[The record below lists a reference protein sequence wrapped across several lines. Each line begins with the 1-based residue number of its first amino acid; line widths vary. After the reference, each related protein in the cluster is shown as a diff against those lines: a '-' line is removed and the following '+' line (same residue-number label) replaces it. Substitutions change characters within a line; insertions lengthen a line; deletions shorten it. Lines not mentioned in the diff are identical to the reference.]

1 MTRGNQPVR
10 SAFRAVFEPADG
22 GVDVLTKD
30 LLRVSRRGGSY
41 RPRFTTRED
50 RPLAARALEVYEAHV
65 GTERAALEA
74 ALTDLEREADSFKL
88 VRGFA
93 KLLEREA
100 VFETRAPLPP
110 ERARHAAF
118 AAAEEVGVASERARD
133 KAIAAAADDLG
144 VAPKA
149 VERSLY
155 ADRDCKQVLAEFD
168 PRWDSDS
175 LLDQYDLSLAQTA
188 LFDATEVR
196 VRSAEVRRL
205 VSAAKRAGLLYEVRR
220 TDEGRELVLTGPD
233 ALFTK
238 TRRYGTAFA
247 RVLRAVAEAP
257 EWSLVATIDDRGRER
272 TLRLDGDDVGVPGVD
287 PVAEPSYDSAVEADF
302 ATRFRSLDLDWDL
315 VREPEPLEAGDRL
328 MIPDFAFDY
337 RPVGAEES
345 RARVFFE
352 VMGFWT
358 PEYVRKKVAQV
369 EAAEETLIVAVD
381 ESLGAGEDVAAA
393 GGRVIPYRDRVSV
406 KDVVDVLREYE
417 ADLVA
422 NADLPDELRPDADV
436 TTIAAVAAAH
446 GVAESAI
453 EGRAFPEHERA
464 GRTLLRPSVL
474 DDLRAAVDPGMAFT
488 EAETVLDEYD
498 VDDASAVLSR
508 LGYRVAWEGLSGG
521 TVEWQEGRGGR
532 TE

>member
-1 MTRGNQPVR
+1 M
-10 SAFRAVFEPADG
+10 
-22 GVDVLTKD
+22 LTKD

-50 RPLAARALEVYEAHV
+50 RPLAARVLEVYESHV
-65 GTERAALEA
+65 GAERAALEA

-118 AAAEEVGVASERARD
+118 AAAEEVGVASDRERDRAL
-133 KAIAAAADDLG
+133 AAAADDLG
-144 VAPKA
+144 AAPEA

-155 ADRDCKQVLAEFD
+155 ADRDRRQVLAAFD
-168 PRWDSDS
+168 PRWDPDS

-220 TDEGRELVLTGPD
+220 TDEGRELALTGPD
-233 ALFTK
+233 ALFRK

-272 TLRLDGDDVGVPGVD
+272 TLRLDGDDVCVPGVD

-302 ATRFRSLDLDWDL
+302 AARFRSLNLDWEL
-315 VREPEPLEAGDRL
+315 VREPEPLEGGDRL

-337 RPVGAEES
+337 RPAGAEES

-369 EAAEETLIVAVD
+369 EAAEETLVVAVD

-393 GGRVIPYRDRVSV
+393 GGRVIPYRDRVRV

-422 NADLPDELRPDADV
+422 DADLPDELRPDEDV
-436 TTIAAVAAAH
+436 TTFAAVAAAN
-446 GVAESAI
+446 GVGESAV
-453 EGRAFPEHERA
+453 EDRAFPEHERV
-464 GRTLLRPSVL
+464 GRTLLRPGVL
-474 DDLRAAVDPGMAFT
+474 DDLRAAVEPGMAFA
-488 EAETVLDEYD
+488 EAETVLAEYG

-532 TE
+532 TG

>member
-1 MTRGNQPVR
+1 
-10 SAFRAVFEPADG
+10 
-22 GVDVLTKD
+22 VLTKD

-41 RPRFTTRED
+41 RPRFSTPAD
-50 RPLAARALEVYEAHV
+50 RPLAARVLEVYESHV
-65 GTERAALEA
+65 GAERATLDE

-118 AAAEEVGVASERARD
+118 AAAETVGVSSERERD
-133 KAIAAAADDLG
+133 RALAAAADDLG
-144 VAPKA
+144 VAPEA

-155 ADRDCKQVLAEFD
+155 ADREVRQVLAAFD
-168 PRWDSDS
+168 PRWDADS
-175 LLDQYDLSLAQTA
+175 LLAQYDLSLAQTA
-188 LFDATEVR
+188 LFDATAVR
-196 VRSAEVRRL
+196 VRSTEVRRL
-205 VSAAKRAGLLYEVRR
+205 VSAAKRAGLLYEVRK

-233 ALFTK
+233 ALFRR

-272 TLRLDGDDVGVPGVD
+272 TLRLDQDDVVVPGVD
-287 PVAEPSYDSAVEADF
+287 PVAEPGYDSGVEADF
-302 ATRFRSLDLDWDL
+302 AARFRSLDLDWDL
-315 VREPEPLEAGDRL
+315 VREPEPLDAGDRL

-337 RPVGAEES
+337 RPAGADEP

-358 PEYVRKKVAQV
+358 PEYVRKKVRQV
-369 EAAEETLIVAVD
+369 AAVDETLVVAVD

-393 GGRVIPYRDRVSV
+393 GGRTITYRDRVRV

-422 NADLPDELRPDADV
+422 DADLPDELRPEADV
-436 TTIAAVAAAH
+436 TTIAAVAATH
-446 GVAESAI
+446 GVGESAV
-453 EGRAFPEHERA
+453 EDRAFPEHERV
-464 GRTLLRPSVL
+464 GRTLLRPAVL
-474 DDLRAAVDPGMAFT
+474 DDLRAAVEPGMAFA
-488 EAETVLDEYD
+488 EAETVLSDHG

-508 LGYRVAWEGLSGG
+508 LGFRVAWEGLSGG
-521 TVEWQEGRGGR
+521 TVEWQSGRGDR
-532 TE
+532 AE